1 MEGSIIFYLAIAVFC
16 TVYAVCIFFGK
27 GPIFSAAYFA
37 MDKEGRKKMKSK
49 EECRSM
55 SLIFGGV
62 AVLTILMAIG
72 ELAKLEWMKTV
83 VLIWAAVLVIL
94 IFARAV
100 RKGIKK

>member
-49 EECRSM
+49 EECRS
-55 SLIFGGV
+55 
-62 AVLTILMAIG
+62 
-72 ELAKLEWMKTV
+72 
-83 VLIWAAVLVIL
+83 
-94 IFARAV
+94 
-100 RKGIKK
+100 

>member
-1 MEGSIIFYLAIAVFC
+1 
-16 TVYAVCIFFGK
+16 
-27 GPIFSAAYFA
+27 
-37 MDKEGRKKMKSK
+37 
-49 EECRSM
+49 M